1 MYKED
6 HMATI
11 RERIKEEKERIES
24 QTIQSKWVEA
34 YSSVNNDILDNLE
47 QTKTE
52 IEEDSKITNNLYD
65 ESLRQVNLHAKWAIK
80 LSNAKKEYRQLKQNK
95 DSVYLKL
102 WKFYQQKMSQSFQ
115 TQYIVGFS
123 EKVLKSDVD
132 KYIEADEAWVK
143 IKETVQNQ
151 YALVELIESMMEGI
165 KARGFAIKNAIEV
178 RKFENGVY

>member
-1 MYKED
+1 MSIVT
-6 HMATI
+6 AI
-11 RERIKEEKERIES
+11 RERIKEEKERAES
-24 QTIQSKWVEA
+24 QTIQTKWIEA
-34 YSSVNNDILDNLE
+34 YSSVNSDILDNIE

-52 IEEDSKITNNLYD
+52 IEEDSKITNNMYD
-65 ESLRQVNLHAKWAIK
+65 ESLRQIGLHSKWAIK

-165 KARGFAIKNAIEV
+165 KQRGFAIKHAIEYK
-178 RKFENGVY
+178 KFEAGL

>member
-1 MYKED
+1 MT
-6 HMATI
+6 AI

-24 QTIQSKWVEA
+24 QTIQTKWIEA
-34 YSSVNNDILDNLE
+34 YSSVNSDILDNIE

-52 IEEDSKITNNLYD
+52 IEEDSKITNNMYD
-65 ESLRQVNLHAKWAIK
+65 ESLRQIGLHSKWAIK

-165 KARGFAIKNAIEV
+165 KQRGFAIKHAIEYK
-178 RKFENGVY
+178 KFEAGL

>member
-1 MYKED
+1 MWKTV
-6 HMATI
+6 MTAI
-11 RERIKEEKERIES
+11 RERIEKEKERVES
-24 QTIQSKWVEA
+24 QTIQNKWIEA
-34 YSSVNNDILDNLE
+34 YSSVNKDILDNIE
-47 QTKTE
+47 QVKIE
-52 IEEDSKITNNLYD
+52 IEEDSKISINLYD
-65 ESLRQVNLHAKWAIK
+65 ESLRQINLHSKWIIK

-132 KYIEADEAWVK
+132 KYIEADEAWIK

-151 YALVELIESMMEGI
+151 YALVELIEDMMEGI
-165 KARGFAIKNAIEV
+165 KARGFAIKNAIEIK
-178 RKFENGVY
+178 KFENGVY

>member
-1 MYKED
+1 MSIVT
-6 HMATI
+6 AI
-11 RERIKEEKERIES
+11 RERIKEEKERFES
-24 QTIQSKWVEA
+24 QTIQTKWIEA
-34 YSSVNNDILDNLE
+34 YSSVNSDILDNIE

-65 ESLRQVNLHAKWAIK
+65 ESLRQIGLHSKWAIK

-115 TQYIVGFS
+115 TQYIAGFS

-165 KARGFAIKNAIEV
+165 KQRGFAIKHAIEYK
-178 RKFENGVY
+178 KFEAGV

>member
-1 MYKED
+1 MT
-6 HMATI
+6 AI

-47 QTKTE
+47 QTKIE
-52 IEEDSKITNNLYD
+52 IEEDSKITANLYD
-65 ESLRQVNLHAKWAIK
+65 ESLRQINMHSKWAIN

-151 YALVELIESMMEGI
+151 YALVELIESMVDGI

>member
-34 YSSVNNDILDNLE
+34 YSSVNNDILVNLE
-47 QTKTE
+47 QTKAE
-52 IEEDSKITNNLYD
+52 MEEDSKITANLYD
-65 ESLRQVNLHAKWAIK
+65 ESLRQINLHSKWAIK

>member
-1 MYKED
+1 MGRFF
-6 HMATI
+6 MTAI

-47 QTKTE
+47 QTKAE
-52 IEEDSKITNNLYD
+52 MEEDSKITANLYD

>member
-1 MYKED
+1 MT
-6 HMATI
+6 AI
-11 RERIKEEKERIES
+11 RERIKEEKERVES
-24 QTIQSKWVEA
+24 QTIQTKWIEA
-34 YSSVNNDILDNLE
+34 YSSVNSDILDNID

-65 ESLRQVNLHAKWAIK
+65 ESLRQIGLHSKWAIK

-165 KARGFAIKNAIEV
+165 KQRGFAIKHAIEYK
-178 RKFENGVY
+178 KFEAGL

>member
-6 HMATI
+6 HMTAI

-47 QTKTE
+47 QTKAE
-52 IEEDSKITNNLYD
+52 MEEDSKITANLYD
-65 ESLRQVNLHAKWAIK
+65 ESLRQVNLHSKWIIK

-151 YALVELIESMMEGI
+151 YALVELIEGMMEGV
-165 KARGFAIKNAIEV
+165 KQRGFAIKHAI
-178 RKFENGVY
+178 

>member
-6 HMATI
+6 HMTAI
-11 RERIKEEKERIES
+11 RERIKEEKERVES

-47 QTKTE
+47 QTKAE
-52 IEEDSKITNNLYD
+52 MEEDSKITANLYD
-65 ESLRQVNLHAKWAIK
+65 ESLRQINLHSKWIIK

-151 YALVELIESMMEGI
+151 YALVELIEGMMEGV
-165 KARGFAIKNAIEV
+165 KQRGFAIKHAIEYK
-178 RKFENGVY
+178 KFQAGL

>member
-1 MYKED
+1 MYIYIQED
-6 HMATI
+6 IIMTVI
-11 RERIKEEKERIES
+11 RERIKEEKERVES
-24 QTIQSKWVEA
+24 QTIQTKWIEA
-34 YSSVNNDILDNLE
+34 YSSVNSDIIDNIE

-65 ESLRQVNLHAKWAIK
+65 ESLRQIGLHSKWAIK
-80 LSNAKKEYRQLKQNK
+80 MSNAKKEYRQLKQNK

-151 YALVELIESMMEGI
+151 YADACSS
-165 KARGFAIKNAIEV
+165 AAA
-178 RKFENGVY
+178 

>member
-1 MYKED
+1 M
-6 HMATI
+6 
-11 RERIKEEKERIES
+11 
-24 QTIQSKWVEA
+24 
-34 YSSVNNDILDNLE
+34 
-47 QTKTE
+47 
-52 IEEDSKITNNLYD
+52 
-65 ESLRQVNLHAKWAIK
+65 
-80 LSNAKKEYRQLKQNK
+80 
-95 DSVYLKL
+95 KL